1 MENQTEKAKKTVTSW
16 NDALINLSIC
26 LTDIPKDKI
35 KKASNG
41 KLYIGI
47 TVKPRKTPDD
57 FGQDTYAVIAQSK
70 EERAAKVDQ
79 VYIANGDYV
88 SFKSAPE
95 SVAAM
100 GTASAEDMDDLP
112 F

>member
-1 MENQTEKAKKTVTSW
+1 MEKQTEKQKKTVTAW
-16 NDALINLSIC
+16 NNALINLSIC
-26 LTDIPKDKI
+26 LSDIPKDKV

-57 FGQDTYAVIAQSK
+57 FGQDTYAIISQSK
-70 EERAAKVDQ
+70 EERAAKTDVIY
-79 VYIANGDYV
+79 VANGDYV
-88 SFKSAPE
+88 SFSSSPE
-95 SVAAM
+95 SVSEM
-100 GTASAEDMDDLP
+100 SKASAEELDYLP

>member
-1 MENQTEKAKKTVTSW
+1 MENKTEKPKKTVSGW

-26 LTDIPKDKI
+26 LTDIPKQKI
-35 KKASNG
+35 KKGSNG
-41 KLYIGI
+41 KLYIRI

-57 FGQDTYAVIAQSK
+57 YGQDTYAIVAQSK
-70 EERAAKVDQ
+70 EECDAKEPA
-79 VYIANGDYV
+79 VYVANGDYI

-95 SVAAM
+95 NIGEMSR
-100 GTASAEDMDDLP
+100 ASAEEMDDLP